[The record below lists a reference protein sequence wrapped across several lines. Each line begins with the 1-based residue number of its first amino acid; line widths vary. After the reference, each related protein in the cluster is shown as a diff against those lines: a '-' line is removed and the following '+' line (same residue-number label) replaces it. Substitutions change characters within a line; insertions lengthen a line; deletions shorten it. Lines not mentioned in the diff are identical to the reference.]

1 MIEYEVVKEEM
12 TPCGGSKHAV
22 RTIFTVE
29 AESPEAYV
37 KAHGRFPILEVTRN
51 TSGDIIV
58 MTGENGYVDR
68 YTFTE

>member
-1 MIEYEVVKEEM
+1 MTEYEVVKEEI

-37 KAHGRFPILEVTRN
+37 RENGRFPILEVARN
-51 TSGDIIV
+51 TDGDIVI
-58 MTGENGYVDR
+58 MTGQSGYVDR